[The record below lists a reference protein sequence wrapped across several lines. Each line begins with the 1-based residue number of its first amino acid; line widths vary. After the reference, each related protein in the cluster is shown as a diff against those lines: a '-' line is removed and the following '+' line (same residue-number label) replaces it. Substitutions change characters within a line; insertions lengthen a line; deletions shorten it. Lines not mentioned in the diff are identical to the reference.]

1 MTQQKQKAVNNLLT
15 AQLEVSEFKK
25 EHAVMVESIMRD
37 FVWAKVGP
45 KQPLMMDIVNKIQE
59 LGTALNTA
67 KQVQ

>member
-1 MTQQKQKAVNNLLT
+1 MT
-15 AQLEVSEFKK
+15 AQLAVSELKK

-59 LGTALNTA
+59 LGLAINTS
-67 KQVQ
+67 KQV